1 MVPPVVE
8 PPLPIEFD
16 SSLPINQRREEIAQ
30 AIHKHQVIILCGET
44 GSGKTTQL
52 PKICLSIGRGERQ
65 RIGHTQPRRIAARAV
80 ANRISEEL
88 KSNIGELVGF
98 KIRFSDHSS
107 KRSRIKL
114 MTDGI
119 LLAEVQ
125 SDPLLKQYDTIII
138 DEAHERSL
146 NIDFLLGYLR
156 QLLPRRPDLKLIITS
171 ATIDPQRFSKH
182 FSNAPI
188 IEVSGRTYPVE
199 VRYRPGDDG
208 EDENEIKKSRDRSNR
223 QNSAILEA
231 INELSR
237 EGPGDILIF
246 FSGERE
252 IREASEFLSRSK
264 ISQTEILPLFS
275 RLSAKEQ
282 NRIFSAHSG
291 RRIILSTNV
300 AETSLTVPGVRYV
313 IDTGSAR
320 ISRYSHRSGIQRLPI
335 EKISQAAADQRKG
348 RCGRVSNGICIRLYS
363 EDDFETRPPFTDAEI
378 LRTHLAPVILQ
389 MAALRLGQPDQFPF
403 IDPPDLR
410 LIRDGYRSL
419 HELGAVDTDSQIT
432 PLGRKI
438 ARFPVDP
445 QIARM
450 LLAADR
456 EGSLSE
462 ILIIAAALT
471 IQDPRERPL
480 DAQQAADEKHEPFE
494 DEKSD
499 FLFFINLWEFFQQQR
514 NSLSNNQL
522 RKLCKTNFLSW
533 MRMREW
539 REIHAQLRQ
548 ISLEMGLTEN
558 NHPADYGMVHR
569 ALLTGL
575 LSHIAMGGEKH
586 LYSGPRGIQMR
597 IWPGSSQFKSH
608 LKWLVAAEK
617 VETSQLYART
627 VARIEPEWIERIGK
641 HILKK
646 SYAEPHW
653 EKKRGQVAAFETV
666 TIYGLP
672 IVARRKTNY
681 GPIDPAECRK
691 IFIRSALV
699 EGELHTRG
707 TFLKKNLGLIGE
719 IESLEAKSRRRDIL
733 VDEEVL
739 YQFYEE
745 RIPAKVHS
753 TPTFEKWR
761 KEAEKR
767 EPYLLHLTQESLM
780 QHKAESA
787 SDAEQFPDH
796 ITIGHTRLPLSYHF
810 EPDSPEDGV
819 TLTIPAEMLKQ
830 LNPEQFD
837 WLVPGL
843 LRERVI
849 AMIRALPKTWRRNFV
864 PAPDFA
870 DAVIPS
876 LSPSEG
882 ALGPQ
887 LSSRLRKITGV
898 TLPKDIWKKTTL
910 PNHLRMRFQVI
921 QADGVIN
928 KTGRSL
934 SQLKSGDGDKGHVT
948 KPGKTA
954 TATAHNPPQPYPLER
969 NRIEKWDFGELP
981 DSVEVERHG
990 IIMTLYPALVADNN
1004 RISLKLLETE
1014 ELAHAENINGISQL
1028 FLLQQRS
1035 AMDKMIRND
1044 VDQQQLCLHYL
1055 ALGKCKSILYELQ
1068 LITAREAFFLGDK
1081 KIPTN
1086 GELFKTRSQQA
1097 IQLVPNILREN
1108 TALVQ
1113 DILKRDHELMR
1124 QLKGSISPVHLMTY
1138 SRIKSHIEK
1147 LVYPGFLSATPR
1159 EWLHHIPRY
1168 LEASKRRLEK
1178 LVQNPQRDRKWE
1190 QSIAPLWD
1198 PFEKKLINWGSLPS
1212 QTNENSRQHI
1222 EYRWLL
1228 EEYRVSIFAQELGT
1242 KKPVSADRLKK
1253 IWQTL

>member
-1 MVPPVVE
+1 ME
-8 PPLPIEFD
+8 PPLPIQFD
-16 SSLPINQRREEIAQ
+16 PSLPINQRREEIAQ

-52 PKICLSIGRGERQ
+52 PKICLSIGRGEKQ

-80 ANRISEEL
+80 ANRIAEEL
-88 KSNIGELVGF
+88 KSRIGGIVGF

-107 KRSRIKL
+107 KSSRIKL

-119 LLAEVQ
+119 LLAEIQ

-156 QLLPRRPDLKLIITS
+156 QLLPKRPELKLIITS

-182 FSNAPI
+182 FSDAPI
-188 IEVSGRTYPVE
+188 VEVSGRTYPVE
-199 VRYRPGDDG
+199 VRYRPGDDDG
-208 EDENEIKKSRDRSNR
+208 DENDGKKGRDRSNR
-223 QNSAILEA
+223 QNSAILGA

-237 EGPGDILIF
+237 EGPGDILVF

-252 IREASEFLSRSK
+252 IREASEFLSRSR

-300 AETSLTVPGVRYV
+300 AETSLTVPGIRYV

-320 ISRYSHRSGIQRLPI
+320 ISRYSHRSGIQRLPV
-335 EKISQAAADQRKG
+335 EKISQAAANQRKG

-363 EDDFETRPPFTDAEI
+363 EDDFEARSPFTDAEI

-389 MAALRLGQPDQFPF
+389 MAALRLGKPDQFPF

-419 HELGAVDTDSQIT
+419 HELGAVGKNGEIT
-432 PLGRKI
+432 PLGKKI

-456 EGSLSE
+456 ESSLRE

-480 DAQQAADEKHEPFE
+480 DAQQAADEKHEPFQ

-514 NSLSNNQL
+514 SSLSNSQL

-548 ISLEMGLTEN
+548 ISHEMGLHEN
-558 NHPADYGMVHR
+558 SHPADYGMVHR

-586 LYSGPRGIQMR
+586 LYSGPRGVQMR
-597 IWPGSSQFKSH
+597 IWPGSSQFKSR

-627 VARIEPEWIERIGK
+627 VAHIEPEWIERIGK
-641 HILKK
+641 HILKR

-672 IVARRKTNY
+672 IVARRKINY

-699 EGELHTRG
+699 EGELNTRG
-707 TFLKKNLGLIGE
+707 SFLRKNLELINE
-719 IESLEAKSRRRDIL
+719 IEALEAKSRRRDIL

-745 RIPAKVHS
+745 RIPARVQS

-780 QHKAESA
+780 KHKAESA

-796 ITIGHTRLPLSYHF
+796 LTIGRTRLPLSYHF

-819 TLTIPAEMLKQ
+819 TITIPVEMVKQ
-830 LNPEQFD
+830 VDSRQFE

-849 AMIRALPKTWRRNFV
+849 AMIRALPKSWRRNFV

-870 DAVIPS
+870 DAVMPS
-876 LSPSEG
+876 LSPSGG
-882 ALGPQ
+882 ALGSQ

-898 TLPKDIWKKTTL
+898 TLPDDVWKKITV
-910 PNHLRMRFQVI
+910 PDHLRMRFQVI
-921 QADGVIN
+921 QADGTVSE
-928 KTGRSL
+928 TGRSL
-934 SQLKSGDGDKGHVT
+934 NQLKSGDNVKGRVATPDKPAASANSSILPH
-948 KPGKTA
+948 
-954 TATAHNPPQPYPLER
+954 PLER
-969 NRIEKWDFGELP
+969 DRVEIWDFGELP
-981 DSVEVERHG
+981 VSIEVERHG
-990 IIMTLYPALVADNN
+990 IIMTLYPALVADNGQ
-1004 RISLKLLETE
+1004 ISLKLLETA
-1014 ELAHAENINGISQL
+1014 ELAHAENLNGISLL
-1028 FLLQQRS
+1028 FMLQQHS
-1035 AMDKMIRND
+1035 ALDKMAQEEI
-1044 VDQQQLCLHYL
+1044 DQQQLCLHYL
-1055 ALGKCKSILYELQ
+1055 ALGECKQIMHELQ
-1068 LITAREAFFLGDK
+1068 LITARQAFFANSN

-1086 GELFKTRSQQA
+1086 SEQFKSHSRQA
-1097 IQLVPNILREN
+1097 IQLMPSLLREN
-1108 TALVQ
+1108 AVLVQ
-1113 DILKRDHELMR
+1113 DILKRHHHLMR
-1124 QLKGSISPVHLMTY
+1124 QLKGNISPVHLMTY

-1147 LVYPGFLSATPR
+1147 LVYPGFLSAAPR
-1159 EWLHHIPRY
+1159 EWLQHIPRY
-1168 LEASKRRLEK
+1168 LEAAKRRLEK
-1178 LVQNPQRDRKWE
+1178 LEQNPQRDRKWE
-1190 QSIAPLWD
+1190 QAIAPLWD
-1198 PFEKKLINWGSLPS
+1198 PFEKRLVNWGSLPS
-1212 QTNENSRQHI
+1212 QTNEYSPQHI

>member
-1 MVPPVVE
+1 MASTPME
-8 PPLPIEFD
+8 PIHFD
-16 SSLPINQRREEIAQ
+16 PSLPINQRREEISQ
-30 AIHKHQVIILCGET
+30 AISKHQVLILCGET

-80 ANRISEEL
+80 ANRIAEEL
-88 KSNIGELVGF
+88 KSSIGGVVGF

-107 KRSRIKL
+107 KSSRIKL

-119 LLAEVQ
+119 LLAEIQ
-125 SDPLLKQYDTIII
+125 SDPLLKQYDTLII

-146 NIDFLLGYLR
+146 NIDFLLGYLK
-156 QLLPRRPDLKLIITS
+156 QLLPKRPDLKLIITS
-171 ATIDPQRFSKH
+171 ATIDPQRFSRH
-182 FSNAPI
+182 FSDAPVL
-188 IEVSGRTYPVE
+188 EVSGRTYPVE
-199 VRYRPGDDG
+199 VRYHPLDDDS
-208 EDENEIKKSRDRSNR
+208 DENEKKNGRDRSNR
-223 QNSAILEA
+223 QNSSILEA
-231 INELSR
+231 IHELSR

-252 IREASEFLSRSK
+252 IREAGDFLRRSK
-264 ISQTEILPLFS
+264 LPQTEILPLFS

-282 NRIFSAHSG
+282 NRIFRAHSG

-300 AETSLTVPGVRYV
+300 AETSLTVPGIRYV
-313 IDTGSAR
+313 VDTGTAR

-348 RCGRVSNGICIRLYS
+348 RCGRVSDGICIRLYG
-363 EDDFETRPPFTDAEI
+363 EDDFEARPLFTDAEI

-389 MAALRLGQPDQFPF
+389 MAALRLGTPDQFPF

-419 HELGAVDTDSQIT
+419 HELGAVHKNNQIT
-432 PLGRKI
+432 NLGKKI

-456 EGSLSE
+456 ESSLKE

-480 DAQQAADEKHEPFE
+480 DAQQAADERHEPFQ

-558 NHPADYGMVHR
+558 THPADYGMVHR

-586 LYSGPRGIQMR
+586 LYSGPRGIQMH
-597 IWPGSSQFKSH
+597 IWPGSSQFKSR

-627 VARIEPEWIERIGK
+627 VARIEPEWIEQIGK
-641 HILKK
+641 HILKR

-672 IVARRKTNY
+672 IVAHRKTNY
-681 GPIDPAECRK
+681 GSIEPDECRK

-699 EGELHTRG
+699 AGELNTRG
-707 TFLKKNLGLIGE
+707 SFLKKNLGLINE
-719 IESLEAKSRRRDIL
+719 VESLEAKSRRRDIL

-739 YQFYEE
+739 YQFYDE
-745 RIPAKVHS
+745 RIPARVHS

-761 KEAEKR
+761 KEAEKGD
-767 EPYLLHLTQESLM
+767 PNLLHLSQENLM
-780 QHKAESA
+780 QHEAESA
-787 SDAEQFPDH
+787 SDVEQFPDH
-796 ITIGHTRLPLSYHF
+796 LTIGRTKLPLSYHF
-810 EPDSPEDGV
+810 EPESPEDGV
-819 TLTIPAEMLKQ
+819 TLTIPTELVKQ
-830 LNPEQFD
+830 LNPEQFE

-849 AMIRALPKTWRRNFV
+849 AMIRALPKSWRRNFV

-870 DAVIPS
+870 DAVMPS
-876 LSPSEG
+876 LSPAEG
-882 ALGPQ
+882 ALGRQ

-898 TLPKDIWKKTTL
+898 TLPEDIWKEITL
-910 PNHLRMRFQVI
+910 PDHLRMRFQII
-921 QADGVIN
+921 QADGSIYG
-928 KTGRSL
+928 TGRTL
-934 SQLKSGDGDKGHVT
+934 SQVKNGGSEKSSALKPDKITVT
-948 KPGKTA
+948 A
-954 TATAHNPPQPYPLER
+954 DQPSIQPHPLER
-969 NRIEKWDFGELP
+969 NRIERWDFGRLP
-981 DSVEVERHG
+981 RSVEVERHG
-990 IIMTLYPALVADNN
+990 IIMTLYPALVADSR

-1014 ELAHAENINGISQL
+1014 ELAYTENINGVSLL
-1028 FLLQQRS
+1028 FMLQQRS
-1035 AMDKMIRND
+1035 ILNKIIKNKI
-1044 VDQQQLCLHYL
+1044 DQQQLCLHYL
-1055 ALGKCKSILYELQ
+1055 ALGECKSILYELQ
-1068 LITAREAFFLGDK
+1068 LITIRQALFADNDT
-1081 KIPTN
+1081 IPT
-1086 GELFKTRSQQA
+1086 ESDIFTQRSQQA
-1097 IQLVPNILREN
+1097 IQLVPTILEESV
-1108 TALVQ
+1108 ALVK
-1113 DILKRDHELMR
+1113 DILKRHHDLMR
-1124 QLKGSISPVHLMTY
+1124 KLKGNIPPAHLMTY

-1147 LVYPGFLSATPR
+1147 LVYPGFLSVTPR
-1159 EWLHHIPRY
+1159 EWLQHIPRY

-1178 LVQNPQRDRKWE
+1178 LEHNPQRDRKWE
-1190 QSIAPLWD
+1190 QSIAPLCD
-1198 PFEKKLINWGSLPS
+1198 PFEKQLIQWGSLPS
-1212 QTNENSRQHI
+1212 QTNETSPQHS